1 MRATPLTLL
10 LAGAF
15 AALAACSGGAD
26 NAPAPLAGAPCP
38 TLTAEAF
45 QQRGATLKNSS
56 TINDVTI
63 RRQFGNA
70 QCGSTVA
77 GSGEGSGGRCE
88 LSSPGVVQVTG
99 GGADTVFD
107 SPVGETATIQVSGG
121 EARCVL
127 TREQKQ

>member
-1 MRATPLTLL
+1 MRALVFPAMLL
-10 LAGAF
+10 LA
-15 AALAACSGGAD
+15 ACGEAD
-26 NAPAPLAGAPCP
+26 NAPAPLAGTPCP
-38 TLTAEAF
+38 TLTAAAF
-45 QQRGATLKNSS
+45 QERGATLKNSS

-99 GGADTVFD
+99 AGTDTFFD
-107 SPVGETATIQVSGG
+107 IPVGEPATIQVSGG